1 MGILELKDTLKA
13 EAFILGRRDGKLGAS
28 SIMNP
33 HSVGS
38 FEYIEWERG
47 RQSGADTRTTQ
58 PTNVKPCPYVR
69 GVACNCGGIGLCL
82 DVA

>member
-28 SIMNP
+28 SSMNP

-47 RQSGADTRTTQ
+47 RKSGAVVRAEQ
-58 PTNVKPCPYVR
+58 VVAKKPCQYMH
-69 GVACNCGGIGLCL
+69 GFSCDCGGIGRCL